1 MVHHCNPASA
11 TVVSNNMKFGLVFD
25 AAGLNPTGT
34 LPDFATVKEAL
45 EKTYAYLG
53 ITCDMVG
60 ALGEVSTDGL
70 IAASTATKCTFAS
83 PPIAGYFPG
92 SDVTEHNALDGDQ
105 AAMMAALEAGNF
117 NLAKTHYKDGG
128 SSNSGS
134 SKRTMRGFST
144 GAQTKMYDGCP
155 GCPYRH
161 YKMFYDYYGDFDYA
175 DKWVTAALDK
185 ADMSFSNGR
194 HGPNNFSGM
203 HSDARVEAVQKGTA
217 YMNVWMYAVREFED
231 AIDDCT
237 SCTINC
243 NVHSTNYDSVHA
255 WDEGVAFYT
264 GSLEGTDHGGNSD
277 GVMVYRLAEKRCK
290 NFGTCGA
297 AGGATSGISMVNSE
311 LFKAGGLFATGRD
324 LLQQGE
330 CAKVRPIVEQ
340 IVSLMTVPLVQGTLR
355 YAYRVPEPEPER

>member
-1 MVHHCNPASA
+1 MGHVPARQSAKNAAEGSTFAAALLPMVHHCNPASA

-45 EKTYAYLG
+45 EKTYACLG

-105 AAMMAALEAGNF
+105 AAMMTALEAGNF

-155 GCPYRH
+155 GCPYTH
-161 YKMFYDYYGDFDYA
+161 YKMFYD
-175 DKWVTAALDK
+175 
-185 ADMSFSNGR
+185 
-194 HGPNNFSGM
+194 
-203 HSDARVEAVQKGTA
+203 
-217 YMNVWMYAVREFED
+217 
-231 AIDDCT
+231 
-237 SCTINC
+237 
-243 NVHSTNYDSVHA
+243 
-255 WDEGVAFYT
+255 
-264 GSLEGTDHGGNSD
+264 
-277 GVMVYRLAEKRCK
+277 
-290 NFGTCGA
+290 
-297 AGGATSGISMVNSE
+297 
-311 LFKAGGLFATGRD
+311 
-324 LLQQGE
+324 
-330 CAKVRPIVEQ
+330 
-340 IVSLMTVPLVQGTLR
+340 
-355 YAYRVPEPEPER
+355 